1 VSDAPPARSNRAKG
15 SRIAMSIQSEP
26 APMSEMERELAQ
38 VIIEALRLPI
48 GPGEFA
54 VDAPLFGGELGL
66 DSIDVLEIALALSRR
81 YGIEIRSDDADNARI
96 FASLRSL
103 AAYVAEH
110 RAR

>member
-1 VSDAPPARSNRAKG
+1 MSNPIG
-15 SRIAMSIQSEP
+15 I
-26 APMSEMERELAQ
+26 APMSELEQELATL
-38 VIIEALRLPI
+38 IIEALRLPI
-48 GPGEFA
+48 TPQQFG

-81 YGIEIRSDDADNARI
+81 YGIEIHSDDADNPRI

-103 AAYVAEH
+103 AAHVASH